1 MFIKTTFNSDL
12 NHILNC
18 VNKCDFGTKCFAKV
32 EHFVLRLID
41 IIGLN
46 PDNMD
51 SIGNMK
57 VQIKDI
63 WFSNEYMNVRFML
76 NFPNP
81 QRPILNLVVN
91 EMIPLVNDGYAHL
104 ELRYNNNGSQGRLV
118 PGLVSFKLGSYSPEN
133 SELKGLKVL
142 VRPVGGEEKTYIFSY
157 PLTDKST
164 PDFNLLDLAELK

>member
-1 MFIKTTFNSDL
+1 M
-12 NHILNC
+12 
-18 VNKCDFGTKCFAKV
+18 VPV
-32 EHFVLRLID
+32 QD

-104 ELRYNNNGSQGRLV
+104 ELRYNNNGS
-118 PGLVSFKLGSYSPEN
+118 PEN

>member
-1 MFIKTTFNSDL
+1 M
-12 NHILNC
+12 
-18 VNKCDFGTKCFAKV
+18 
-32 EHFVLRLID
+32 
-41 IIGLN
+41 
-46 PDNMD
+46 
-51 SIGNMK
+51 
-57 VQIKDI
+57 QINDI

>member
-1 MFIKTTFNSDL
+1 
-12 NHILNC
+12 
-18 VNKCDFGTKCFAKV
+18 
-32 EHFVLRLID
+32 
-41 IIGLN
+41 
-46 PDNMD
+46 
-51 SIGNMK
+51 
-57 VQIKDI
+57 
-63 WFSNEYMNVRFML
+63 MNVRFML

-142 VRPVGGEEKTYIFSY
+142 VRPVGGEEKHISSLTRLLTRVRLILIFWIWR
-157 PLTDKST
+157 
-164 PDFNLLDLAELK
+164 N

>member
-1 MFIKTTFNSDL
+1 MNIFFMQNLPSSTD
-12 NHILNC
+12 
-18 VNKCDFGTKCFAKV
+18 NK
-32 EHFVLRLID
+32 HRISL
-41 IIGLN
+41 
-46 PDNMD
+46 
-51 SIGNMK
+51 
-57 VQIKDI
+57 
-63 WFSNEYMNVRFML
+63 VR
-76 NFPNP
+76 P
-81 QRPILNLVVN
+81 QEDDALYG
-91 EMIPLVNDGYAHL
+91 EDGYVHL